1 MTLKIKKT
9 HLNEIFEEAKKKYP
23 IEACGILAGKKHDS
37 ETVVE
42 KVYHAKNILN
52 SKSAYRIDPADQIKA
67 FQEAEIEGLEIIGF
81 YHSHPFWEPYWSKE
95 DEEKGKAWTNYFH
108 IIVSPKA
115 NKVKVYRK
123 EQTKVEKEELLII

>member
-37 ETVVE
+37 EAFVE

-95 DEEKGKAWTNYFH
+95 DEEKGKAWINYLH
-108 IIVSPKA
+108 VIVSLKD
-115 NKVKVYRK
+115 NMVKVYRK
-123 EQTKVEKEELLII
+123 KEIGVEEEKFIMF

>member
-1 MTLKIKKT
+1 MTLKIKKK

-23 IEACGILAGKKHDS
+23 IEACGILAGKKQGAKA
-37 ETVVE
+37 VVE

-52 SKSAYRIDPADQIKA
+52 STSAYRIDPKDQIKA
-67 FQEAEIEGLEIIGF
+67 FQEAEMEGLEIIGF

-108 IIVSPKA
+108 IIVSLKNGRVKA
-115 NKVKVYRK
+115 YRK
-123 EQTKVEKEELLII
+123 KHDGVEEEELNTI

>member
-37 ETVVE
+37 EAVVE

-52 SKSAYRIDPADQIKA
+52 STSAYRIDPADQIKA

-95 DEEKGKAWTNYFH
+95 HEEKGKAWINYLH
-108 IIVSPKA
+108 VIVSLKD
-115 NKVKVYRK
+115 NMVKVYRK
-123 EQTKVEKEELLII
+123 KEIGVEEEKFIMF

>member
-37 ETVVE
+37 EAFVE

-52 SKSAYRIDPADQIKA
+52 SKSAYRIDPADQMKA

-95 DEEKGKAWTNYFH
+95 DEEKGKA
-108 IIVSPKA
+108 
-115 NKVKVYRK
+115 
-123 EQTKVEKEELLII
+123 